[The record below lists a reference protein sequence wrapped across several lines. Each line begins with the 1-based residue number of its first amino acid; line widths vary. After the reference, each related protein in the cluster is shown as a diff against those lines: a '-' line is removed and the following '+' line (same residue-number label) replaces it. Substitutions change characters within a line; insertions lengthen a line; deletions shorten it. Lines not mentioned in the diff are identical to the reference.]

1 MTNFDNENNFVLQ
14 FENIIEQ
21 HGTLSI
27 IRHKEN
33 GYKDII
39 VPTLENSQT
48 SLITTSQFKKLFD
61 LGPETENKSTF
72 LLFRKYIPQGFKIK
86 ENDLLMIIDKKQFT
100 QNKIQVLQKYEIT
113 TISTGIIYGN
123 LEYLRLHCNKYR
135 FQ

>member
-1 MTNFDNENNFVLQ
+1 MTNFDNENSFVLQ
-14 FENIIEQ
+14 FENIIGQ

-48 SLITTSQFKKLFD
+48 SLITTSQFKKLLD

-72 LLFRKYIPQGFKIK
+72 LLFRKYIPHGFTIN

-113 TISTGIIYGN
+113 TISTGVIQGN

>member
-1 MTNFDNENNFVLQ
+1 MSDFNSKNSFVLQ
-14 FENIIEQ
+14 IEDLIDR

-72 LLFRKYIPQGFKIK
+72 LLFRKYIPSGFKIK
-86 ENDLLMIIDKKQFT
+86 ENDLLMVIDKHCFQA
-100 QNKIQVLQKYEIT
+100 NKIQVLQKYEIT
-113 TISTGIIYGN
+113 ATSTGIIQGN
-123 LEYLRLHCNKYR
+123 FEYLRLHCNKYR